1 MTIMKQLLKKI
12 LPPPVASFNR
22 EVERIL
28 TAIQE
33 DYKLYHQDL
42 SKICEENT
50 SLRREIVA
58 LKQELLD
65 LRVSEKRLTEEMQ
78 LQANQTSRTLE
89 ENITSV
95 NTLLKE
101 LKGIQSEVLWGEIFR
116 DTIVDSNWLK
126 DKSFSPGRWA
136 AGYPFLYALYRV
148 LDEARPKRILEL
160 GLGQTTRMIGQYAS
174 TFEDVQHIVVEHDP
188 EWIAFFKR
196 SFSLGKRTTLLQFP
210 LEEST
215 YLEDTR
221 VLSYKGFAEA
231 LKGMA
236 FDLISID
243 GPFGGNAKIYSRV
256 DVLRLFPSCLM
267 DSFAVLLDD
276 FDRQGERRTMAKMEL
291 NLKNHEIAYHVGRFI
306 GQKETRI
313 LTSANWKFLCSM

>member
-28 TAIQE
+28 TVIQE
-33 DYKLYHQDL
+33 DHKLYHQDL

-50 SLRREIVA
+50 SLRRKIVA
-58 LKQELLD
+58 LKQELLE
-65 LRVSEKRLTEEMQ
+65 LRVSEKQLTEEMR
-78 LQANQTSRTLE
+78 LRVNQTSRTLE
-89 ENITSV
+89 ESITAV
-95 NTLLKE
+95 NTLLKDV
-101 LKGIQSEVLWGEIFR
+101 KNGQSEVLWGEIFR
-116 DTIVDSNWLK
+116 DTIVNSVWLK

-148 LDEARPKRILEL
+148 LDEARPKQILEL

-174 TFEDVQHIVVEHDP
+174 AFEDVQHIVIEHDP

-196 SFSLGKRTTLLQFP
+196 SFSFGKRTTLLQLP
-210 LEEST
+210 LEESA
-215 YLEDTR
+215 YLEDNK
-221 VLSYKGFAEA
+221 VLSYKGFTDA
-231 LKGMA
+231 LQGKT